1 MILQCQN
8 HSSRETV
15 CAEETSFCNFNFA
28 YFYNVEYVEFLRI
41 SPFFYI
47 YLLVCVCLFM
57 CVCVCVHFQFTRLSI
72 RVEIF
77 SNFYSYLRIIFFHRI
92 LFCKFFYY
100 KNNRLEVF
108 LNKSTE
114 ELSHSSA
121 TQKMKFS
128 INDFFS
134 KCDQIR
140 RFPKDIA

>member
-1 MILQCQN
+1 M
-8 HSSRETV
+8 
-15 CAEETSFCNFNFA
+15 
-28 YFYNVEYVEFLRI
+28 
-41 SPFFYI
+41 
-47 YLLVCVCLFM
+47 CVCLCVF
-57 CVCVCVHFQFTRLSI
+57 VCVYIFSLPAFSI

-77 SNFYSYLRIIFFHRI
+77 SNFCSYLRIIFFHRI

-114 ELSHSSA
+114 ELSHSSP

-140 RFPKDIA
+140 RKLTAEILFCGIETIFLYAQTLLLPLAEETLRAIRNKKQ

>member
-1 MILQCQN
+1 M
-8 HSSRETV
+8 
-15 CAEETSFCNFNFA
+15 
-28 YFYNVEYVEFLRI
+28 
-41 SPFFYI
+41 
-47 YLLVCVCLFM
+47 CVCLCVF
-57 CVCVCVHFQFTRLSI
+57 VCVYIFSLPAFSI

-108 LNKSTE
+108 LKKSTE
-114 ELSHSSA
+114 ELSHSSP

-140 RFPKDIA
+140 RKLTAEILFCGIETIFLYAQTLLLPLAEETQRAIRNKKQ